1 MTLFFLGCIIILEGN
16 FLKIGAIKNIIIGV
30 LACLLVAVICLY
42 PVITT
47 PQKLSNTIPT
57 LNNTLTGQQPQT
69 FPANA
74 TRSDMAEAYLGAIAT
89 VNVEKTKTGAPVGFG
104 SGVAVADG
112 GYLVTNF
119 HVIYYV
125 ITNPETYSL
134 NLTMQIDGVLTEDI
148 GAELLWY
155 NANLD
160 IAVLKSA
167 QNFDCYAPMADRWI
181 NPTQGQKLRIAE
193 EIWTLGTP
201 FKKEYFGSYS
211 EGTVSSA
218 DMRLCTTN
226 VGGTYFTHS
235 NLIQHTAPI
244 SSGNSGG
251 PLFDNSGKLIGLNTC
266 GCTDSNT
273 AEANSLFFAVPI
285 YPITIV
291 LDKIIAAD
299 QDAEADAWQ
308 TPKLNIFAYDRY
320 SVELSSAGI
329 AFNQNGTYIYSIAN
343 TTKAYE
349 AGLRAGY
356 IITGIGNENCMDSS
370 DVSYKEINFVH
381 DLAYKLMQYNSGDK
395 IKVFYQAGLETN
407 NAIIQL
413 D

>member
-1 MTLFFLGCIIILEGN
+1 MKQETL
-16 FLKIGAIKNIIIGV
+16 KNIIIGV

-42 PVITT
+42 PVITS

-57 LNNTLTGQQPQT
+57 FNNTPTGQSPQT
-69 FPANA
+69 FPAA
-74 TRSDMAEAYLGAIAT
+74 ASRSDMAEAYLGAIAT
-89 VNVEKTKTGAPVGFG
+89 VNVVRNTTGSSIGFG

-134 NLTMQIDGVLTEDI
+134 SLTMQIDGVLTEDI

-167 QNFDCYAPMADRWI
+167 QNFDCFVEMADRWI
-181 NPTQGQKLRIAE
+181 YPNLGEHLRIAE

-201 FKKEYFGSYS
+201 FKKEHWGSYS
-211 EGTVSSA
+211 EGTVSSG

-273 AEANSLFFAVPI
+273 AEANNIYFAVPI

-299 QDAEADAWQ
+299 QDAEADAWK
-308 TPKLNIFAYDRY
+308 TPQLNIFAYDRN
-320 SVELSSAGI
+320 SAELQSEGI
-329 AFNQNGTYIYSIAN
+329 NFTQSGAYIYSIAN
-343 TTKAYE
+343 TTKAYD
-349 AGLRAGY
+349 AGLRTGY
-356 IITGIGNENCMDSS
+356 IITGIGVENCMDSS

-395 IKVFYQAGLETN
+395 ITVFYTAGLEACST
-407 NAIIQL
+407 IIEL

>member
-1 MTLFFLGCIIILEGN
+1 MVEDFFLKQETL
-16 FLKIGAIKNIIIGV
+16 KNIIIGV

-42 PVITT
+42 PVITA

-57 LNNTLTGQQPQT
+57 LNNTPTGQQPVT
-69 FPANA
+69 FDDNA
-74 TRSDMAEAYLGAIAT
+74 TRSDMAEKYLGAIAT
-89 VNVEKTKTGAPVGFG
+89 VNVEKTKTGASVGFG

-119 HVIYYV
+119 HVIYYL

-167 QNFDCYAPMADRWI
+167 QNFDCFVEMADRWI
-181 NPTQGQKLRIAE
+181 EPAQNDKLRIAE

-201 FKKEYFGSYS
+201 FKKEYWGSYS
-211 EGTVSSA
+211 EATISSA
-218 DMRLCTTN
+218 DMRICTTS
-226 VGGTYFTHS
+226 VAGSYFTHS
-235 NLIQHTAPI
+235 NMIQHTAPI

-251 PLFDNSGKLIGLNTC
+251 PLFDNAGKLIGLNTC
-266 GCTDSNT
+266 GCTDSDN

-299 QDAEADAWQ
+299 QNAEADAWQ
-308 TPKLNIFAYDRY
+308 TPKLNVFAYDKN
-320 SVELSSAGI
+320 SAELSSEGI
-329 AFNQNGTYIYSIAN
+329 TFTESGAYIYSIAN
-343 TTKAYE
+343 TTKAYD

-356 IITGIGNENCMDSS
+356 IITGIGNENCTDAS
-370 DVSYKEINFVH
+370 DASFAQINLIH

-395 IKVFYQAGLETN
+395 IKVFYKAGLQTASAVIE
-407 NAIIQL
+407 L